1 MITKEQIEALS
12 KHYRIDEFSIVREY
26 LQLILLSHLYQHK
39 KSGEI
44 SFKGGT
50 ALRLLYQS
58 SRFSEDLDFTSEY
71 DKKTIGKIITD
82 VEKSIQTELPELNIS
97 IFYSGKNGIRYRIKY
112 KTDDFKF
119 PFVIRLDISSGK
131 RFTPGETTPIISQYP
146 IVNFPI
152 VVHLS
157 QEEIFAEKI
166 RALLGRSKGRD
177 LYDAWYLFGKGVIFD
192 QKLIREKMK
201 EIGRVYSKELLLKK
215 VKNFSDRQIK
225 QDLAQFL
232 PVSQKKAIPMIKTK
246 LNEYIE
252 KYQFPKIRERDK

>member
-1 MITKEQIEALS
+1 MMTKEQIETLS
-12 KHYRIDEFSIVREY
+12 KYYRIDAFSIQREY
-26 LQLILLSHLYQHK
+26 LQLIFLSHLYQHK

-44 SFKGGT
+44 YFKGGT

-71 DKKTIGKIITD
+71 DKKTIEKIITD

-97 IFYSGKNGIRYRIKY
+97 ILYSGKNGIRYRIKY
-112 KTDDFKF
+112 KKLDFKF
-119 PFVIRLDISSGK
+119 PFVIRLDISAGK
-131 RFTPGETTPIISQYP
+131 RFTPVETTPIVSQFP

-157 QEEIFAEKI
+157 QKEIFAEKI

-177 LYDAWYLFGKGVIFD
+177 LYDAWYLFEKGVILD
-192 QKLIREKMK
+192 QKLIKDKMK
-201 EIGRVYSKELLLKK
+201 EIGRVYNKEMLLKK
-215 VKNFSDRQIK
+215 VKNFPDKQMS

-232 PVSQKKAIPMIKTK
+232 PLSQKKVIPMIKTK
-246 LNEYIE
+246 LSEYFE
-252 KYQFPKIRERDK
+252 KC

>member
-1 MITKEQIEALS
+1 MMTKAQIETLS
-12 KHYRIDEFSIVREY
+12 KYYRIDAFSIQREY
-26 LQLILLSHLYQHK
+26 LQLIFLSHLYQHK

-44 SFKGGT
+44 YFKGGT

-71 DKKTIGKIITD
+71 DRKTIEKIVTD

-97 IFYSGKNGIRYRIKY
+97 ILYSGKNGVRYRIIY
-112 KTDDFKF
+112 KTPDFKF
-119 PFVIRLDISSGK
+119 PFVIRLDISAGK
-131 RFTPGETTPIISQYP
+131 RFTPVETTPIISKFP

-157 QEEIFAEKI
+157 QKEIFAEKI

-177 LYDAWYLFGKGVIFD
+177 LHDAWYLFEKGVILD
-192 QKLIREKMK
+192 QKLVGEKMK
-201 EIGRVYSKELLLKK
+201 EIGKVYNKEMLLRKI
-215 VKNFSDRQIK
+215 KNFSDRQIN

-232 PVSQKKAIPMIKTK
+232 PLSQKKAIPMIKAK
-246 LNEYIE
+246 LSEYIE
-252 KYQFPKIRERDK
+252 KC